1 MKALLE
7 SQDLLLI
14 EPRRWAARIA
24 TLSEVTPNSPGAI
37 GFEDDD
43 GNECD
48 CYGDPIPQMTVD
60 ADGIATV
67 PVRGTIQTGLP
78 SIAAAF
84 GFVDT
89 AKIRRDVQAALAD
102 SNVRAILLDFDS
114 PGGFVSGTPELG
126 SFIAEAAKQKPVYS
140 FTSGMCCSA
149 AYWLAAPSRA
159 IFATTSAEVGSIGVY
174 VAHQDMSALAAA
186 MGIVVKVFRSGKYK
200 GAGVPG
206 TSLSEE
212 QSASIQQRI
221 SSLAAVFKGFVT
233 QHRPGIADAAMEGQT
248 FMGYEAGRE
257 SLTDAIAADIGEAKK
272 MLIADLTD

>member
-14 EPRRWAARIA
+14 DPRRWSARIA
-24 TLSEVTPNSPGAI
+24 TLAEISPGAPGAM

-48 CYGDPIPQMTVD
+48 CYGDPIPQMAVD

-78 SIAAAF
+78 SIASAF

-89 AKIRRDVQAALAD
+89 AKIRRDMETALAD

-126 SFIAEAAKQKPVYS
+126 AFIAEAAKRKPVYS

-174 VAHQDMSALAAA
+174 VAHEDMSALAAA
-186 MGIVVKVFRSGKYK
+186 MGIVVKVFRSGKFK

-221 SSLAAVFKGFVT
+221 SSLAAVFKGFVLE
-233 QHRPGIADAAMEGQT
+233 HRPGIAEAAMEGQT

-257 SLTDAIAADIGEAKK
+257 SLTDALVSDIGEAKK
-272 MLIADLTD
+272 TLLADLT